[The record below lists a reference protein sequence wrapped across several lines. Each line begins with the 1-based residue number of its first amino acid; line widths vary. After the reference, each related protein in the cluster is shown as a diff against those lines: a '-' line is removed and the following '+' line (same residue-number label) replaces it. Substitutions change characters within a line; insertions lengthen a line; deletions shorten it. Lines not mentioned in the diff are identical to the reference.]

1 MSLTDLANL
10 SIPMMEELNK
20 LYKRLV
26 SINFI
31 QVRIS
36 PYFF

>member
-20 LYKRLV
+20 LCKRLV
-26 SINFI
+26 SISF
-31 QVRIS
+31 
-36 PYFF
+36 YTG